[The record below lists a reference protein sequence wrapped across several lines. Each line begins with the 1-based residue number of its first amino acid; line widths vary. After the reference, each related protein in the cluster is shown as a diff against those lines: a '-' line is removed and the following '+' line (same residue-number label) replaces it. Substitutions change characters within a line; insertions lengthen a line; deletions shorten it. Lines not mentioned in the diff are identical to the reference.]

1 MASNGCPSLAAAAQ
15 LPQPNCP
22 SPTAPAQ
29 LNTQLVFF
37 SQSYNS
43 LQFNVLLVIIM
54 LFFMHFPHS
63 QSLSHF
69 SLFLYLSL
77 PLFLFLSFS
86 VSVICLPVLWP
97 GVWWRV
103 VASLVCG
110 GIPGVAASLACGGIW
125 RAGASLDIQFFKR

>member
-1 MASNGCPSLAAAAQ
+1 MASNG
-15 LPQPNCP
+15 CP

-29 LNTQLVFF
+29 LPQPNLTHNLYFF
-37 SQSYNS
+37 YNHTIH
-43 LQFNVLLVIIM
+43 FNVLLVIIIKM
-54 LFFMHFPHS
+54 KFFMHFPHS

-69 SLFLYLSL
+69 SLYLYLSL